1 VSNSKI
7 DDIRRLINNR
17 EDKNVDFKRLV
28 DFTTDKSKNK
38 LATDIVSFAN
48 AEGGTIIVGIEDQ
61 TSEIIGIAE
70 PLNQEQIVQSI
81 TDLTDPPVDIS
92 IDTIEIEDKLVGLI
106 QIKRGKMVHR
116 LRNGRTVYLRRDGIN
131 YQATPEE
138 IAQLLDER
146 DYSSRVY
153 LSEPY
158 RFFLSNNNITM
169 LSGEEKPYRKIA
181 KVGGFMPLAECPV
194 FLPEFSRWISAP
206 EFGDTKGS
214 LMVCYPKFGYIK
226 HNDFVAKV
234 SEIEN
239 QLSLL
244 GRYLDASISGV
255 FDWSISSDGAMCYG
269 RGSETLLRALDNGE
283 LGAIAITTCGEFRG
297 STHQSSFLLLI
308 SGYCKSRQQN
318 VTFVQ
323 DWEIRLYLSALPVS
337 NAWVRALFSPFLDEN
352 IMPFSLLSYELVHPR
367 LRIWRSVVGPMPVV
381 PIKGV
386 IGRYQ
391 IDSGDY
397 VAIGAAIADTHGS
410 IHNSI
415 RQKLCGKVVVPTRT
429 APLWKRKLRILIIKE
444 E

>member
-1 VSNSKI
+1 
-7 DDIRRLINNR
+7 
-17 EDKNVDFKRLV
+17 
-28 DFTTDKSKNK
+28 
-38 LATDIVSFAN
+38 
-48 AEGGTIIVGIEDQ
+48 
-61 TSEIIGIAE
+61 
-70 PLNQEQIVQSI
+70 
-81 TDLTDPPVDIS
+81 
-92 IDTIEIEDKLVGLI
+92 
-106 QIKRGKMVHR
+106 
-116 LRNGRTVYLRRDGIN
+116 
-131 YQATPEE
+131 
-138 IAQLLDER
+138 
-146 DYSSRVY
+146 
-153 LSEPY
+153 
-158 RFFLSNNNITM
+158 
-169 LSGEEKPYRKIA
+169 
-181 KVGGFMPLAECPV
+181 
-194 FLPEFSRWISAP
+194 
-206 EFGDTKGS
+206 
-214 LMVCYPKFGYIK
+214 
-226 HNDFVAKV
+226 
-234 SEIEN
+234 
-239 QLSLL
+239 
-244 GRYLDASISGV
+244 
-255 FDWSISSDGAMCYG
+255 MCYG